1 LVATGFSTSA
11 LAQAIGGT
19 SLNITGNGNV
29 TLDLTIGNNVS
40 IGGSLDI
47 SGDVLNLGTILDPV
61 SGTPVPVYSITSQFP
76 PGDDAVVQHNFSS
89 YQYARWRWET
99 PMGSVMELFAEPV
112 SDITKGTLT
121 IYGEL
126 NAEQILVGGRP
137 VLNAWAPDFSFYPSS
152 DHSISIEPSSNGV
165 AGRNLTIRAG
175 DSAPSGSNLAGGSL
189 HFSAG
194 NSRGNAGSTIEF
206 KTAAGGASGSTV
218 NTAATRMKIN
228 ESGGIEAGEG
238 LVAAKAPQF
247 VVGKFND
254 SSTDGATTPP
264 SVRADSVFVVGTGTS
279 GSARKNA
286 LRITADGKILIQ
298 PAGDIS
304 MGDFV
309 DGQKP

>member
-1 LVATGFSTSA
+1 
-11 LAQAIGGT
+11 
-19 SLNITGNGNV
+19 
-29 TLDLTIGNNVS
+29 
-40 IGGSLDI
+40 
-47 SGDVLNLGTILDPV
+47 
-61 SGTPVPVYSITSQFP
+61 
-76 PGDDAVVQHNFSS
+76 
-89 YQYARWRWET
+89 
-99 PMGSVMELFAEPV
+99 
-112 SDITKGTLT
+112 
-121 IYGEL
+121 
-126 NAEQILVGGRP
+126 
-137 VLNAWAPDFSFYPSS
+137 
-152 DHSISIEPSSNGV
+152 
-165 AGRNLTIRAG
+165 
-175 DSAPSGSNLAGGSL
+175 
-189 HFSAG
+189 
-194 NSRGNAGSTIEF
+194 
-206 KTAAGGASGSTV
+206 
-218 NTAATRMKIN
+218 MKIN